1 MFSRTFSVL
10 RKETREI
17 LRDPYT
23 LSIALILPLI
33 ILFLFAYG
41 VNTDVRNIQ
50 LAVMDFDQS
59 TTSRNYVQALVSSGY
74 FESVGSINSY
84 EQAGALLDRDSADPV
99 LVILSGF
106 ARTLSNGG
114 QAQVQTLL
122 DGSYTPAAQ
131 VAEAYIEAI
140 NTAYNGK
147 IVSNYLES
155 RSGQSLEIPVEVRAR
170 VLYNPGL
177 KSVNVIVPGLFG
189 VILMAL
195 PPLLSALA
203 IVREKERGSIQ
214 QVFVSPIR
222 PLELIV
228 GKLIPYAVIAF
239 VEMLIVFVGGILWFD
254 VPFRGSILL
263 FLVAS
268 ILYVLCTVGIGLLI
282 STLTRSQVTAGLLA
296 IVLTVMPS
304 MLFSGFIFPI
314 HTMPTPMQ
322 AYANVFPARY
332 FIDIARA
339 LALKG
344 EGFSSVAPAMGFMA
358 VYATG
363 LTLFSALRFKKRIG

>member
-10 RKETREI
+10 LKETREI

-23 LSIALILPLI
+23 LSIALILPLV

-59 TTSRNYVQALVSSGY
+59 ATSRDYVQALVSSGY
-74 FESVGSINSY
+74 FDSVGLVNNY
-84 EQAGALLDRDSADPV
+84 KQAGELLDRDSADTV
-99 LVILSGF
+99 LVILPGF

-147 IVSNYLES
+147 IISNYLES